1 MVGGLIGGIMAS
13 LPRKHKRRNNDPRKA
28 EQQEGFAFGEAM
40 MKPPVPLHQN
50 QQSRGWL
57 EITPD
62 GTSTSLMLTKVKQY
76 AVFQLP
82 LRDLRILDP
91 MLATSY
97 PSALLARE
105 KSIIV
110 NMEFVKM
117 IIGLERCYVTNLE
130 DPNASNFVEYLQ
142 ERLKGLGDSAVRDKE
157 LFLPFEL
164 RVLETALDYVS
175 KYLEQQV
182 TDVEAASHPALDAL
196 TQNIS
201 TSNLERVRRIKNRMV
216 RLNLRIETLKE
227 VLEKALDDDADMK
240 DFNLSALE
248 EERQEEVSRELQ
260 RFSSTPFD
268 MPMATTSSGMQN
280 MTMTVNNAG
289 YSSSSSSDTS
299 LDSDEDVEV
308 VEQLL
313 ESYYFRLDNTW
324 NRMQTLSEYV
334 EDTEQFIE
342 IDLDSHRNQLI
353 RLDIVLTTFTTSM
366 ALVRFVVA
374 RMIVLFTV
382 DVSPSSLSL
391 FADHGYHEPL
401 CHERPTSARCRRRRE
416 GPVQLVRE
424 HRRLELGGCRRAH
437 DGRTGLLQ
445 VAQAAHVLN
454 CPFLK
459 QSFE

>member
-1 MVGGLIGGIMAS
+1 MAT
-13 LPRKHKRRNNDPRKA
+13 LPSNRRRNRRPNKT
-28 EQQEGFAFGEAM
+28 EQETFSFGEAL
-40 MKPPVPLHQN
+40 MKPPVPLHQS
-50 QQSRGWL
+50 QQARSWL

-62 GTSTSLMLTKVKQY
+62 GTSTSLVLLNKLKTIQH
-76 AVFQLP
+76 FQLP

-117 IIGLERCYVTNLE
+117 VIGLDRCYVTNLE
-130 DPNASNFVEYLQ
+130 DPNAAHFVEYLQ
-142 ERLKGLGDSAVRDKE
+142 ERLRGLRGSDERDKE

-164 RVLETALDYVS
+164 RVLESALDYVS

-182 TDVEAASHPALDAL
+182 SDVEAATHPALDAL

-216 RLNLRIETLKE
+216 RLNMRIETLKE
-227 VLEKALDDDADMK
+227 VLEKTLDDDADMK

-248 EERQEEVSRELQ
+248 EERLEDVNREFQ
-260 RFSSTPFD
+260 RMSSTPFD
-268 MPMATTSSGMQN
+268 MPMATASPSFGKAG
-280 MTMTVNNAG
+280 VNAE

-313 ESYYFRLDNTW
+313 ESYFMRLDNTW
-324 NRMQTLSEYV
+324 NRYVASMFSLSLSPVISHPCLPNRMQTLSEYV
-334 EDTEQFIE
+334 DDTEDFINIE
-342 IDLDSHRNQLI
+342 LDSHRNQLI

-366 ALVRFVVA
+366 ALITAVTALFAMNVRLEPYSDGKAPYSWFVLITCTSAAGAVG
-374 RMIVLFTV
+374 LFT
-382 DVSPSSLSL
+382 
-391 FADHGYHEPL
+391 
-401 CHERPTSARCRRRRE
+401 
-416 GPVQLVRE
+416 LVLAYCKWRK
-424 HRRLELGGCRRAH
+424 
-437 DGRTGLLQ
+437 LLM
-445 VAQAAHVLN
+445 
-454 CPFLK
+454 F
-459 QSFE
+459 